1 MTKIFTIPISN
12 YDDRVKLIK
21 QFRTEL
27 GPVGNTWSFFASGKG
42 LEISV
47 KYPEQCSVLTML
59 ILKYGDQIKVRTR

>member
-27 GPVGNTWSFFASGKG
+27 GPIGNTWSFSTSSKN

-59 ILKYGDQIKVRTR
+59 MLKYGDQIKVRT